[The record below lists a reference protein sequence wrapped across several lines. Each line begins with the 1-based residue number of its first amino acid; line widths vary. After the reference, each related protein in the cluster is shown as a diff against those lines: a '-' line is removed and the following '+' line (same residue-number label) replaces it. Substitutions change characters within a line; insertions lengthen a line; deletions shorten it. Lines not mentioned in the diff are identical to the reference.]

1 VIGEIRVRGRLSDTM
16 LGAFPESRAQVQG
29 AETLLAGQLP
39 DQAAL
44 SASWPGSK
52 LSVLSCSKSTA
63 PRGNP
68 DVLLSRWRDT
78 NPVTTRVVVQ
88 LEE

>member
-1 VIGEIRVRGRLSDTM
+1 VHYQIRVRGQLSETT
-16 LGAFPESRAQVQG
+16 LGAFPELRAQVQG

-52 LSVLSCSKSTA
+52 LSVLSCSKSSA

-68 DVLLSRWRDT
+68 DVQPSDWRGINT
-78 NPVTTRVVVQ
+78 VTKRHRRPG
-88 LEE
+88 